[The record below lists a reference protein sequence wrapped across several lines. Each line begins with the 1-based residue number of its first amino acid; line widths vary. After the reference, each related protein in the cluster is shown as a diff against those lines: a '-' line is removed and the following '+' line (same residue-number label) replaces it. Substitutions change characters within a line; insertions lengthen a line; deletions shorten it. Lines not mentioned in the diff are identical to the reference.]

1 MNNKLKQENIR
12 NIAIIAH
19 VDHGKTTLVDGFLKQ
34 AHLFRDNQMEMQQ
47 EQILDSGE
55 LEREKGITIKA
66 KNIAIR
72 YKDYKINIIDTP
84 GHADFGGEVE
94 RTLNMADGCLLV
106 VDAQEGPMPQTE
118 FVLKKALELALKP
131 IVVINKID
139 KKYANVP
146 KVISKLND
154 LFLKLATDIDQLDF
168 PIFYAIA
175 REGKIFTE
183 LPEGDLT
190 MANATAGDLT
200 PILDKVIEYVPAPK
214 GDIDG
219 PLQMQVNAL
228 DYDVHT
234 GRYLIGKIYRGTV
247 KAGDSIVVLH
257 GPEEK
262 AERETGRVKAV
273 MVREGLEFVEVESAS
288 AGEIAAISGIESM
301 AIGGT
306 ICDSQNLDALPKIKI
321 SPPAVKIKFE
331 ANTSPFVGREGKFVT
346 ATQIEQRLELEKS
359 QNISLTITKA
369 DGGGYFVAGRGELQ
383 LSILIETLR
392 REGYEFQVKKPEI
405 VFQMIEGKK
414 CEPLEELFIDTT
426 EEYIGT
432 ITDALNKR
440 KAELVNIET
449 DNNQTRMTYK
459 ILTRNLFGLRS
470 QLLTAT
476 KGNAVLNSYILD
488 YVPQVHQDELYRKGV
503 LMASEP
509 GTSMGYALNTI
520 QERGDLFIT
529 PSTEVYEGMI
539 VGINKYEQ
547 DMEVNVCKGRQKSG
561 VRIKHDEITQTAL
574 KPVIPLTLEFA
585 LVFLAKDEILEI
597 TPKNLRLRKQYL
609 TKEQRIWSTRSNLT
623 AYAKQ
628 QMGITN

>member
-1 MNNKLKQENIR
+1 MEVLEQKNIR

-34 AHLFRDNQMEMQQ
+34 AHLFRDNEMEMQQ

-118 FVLKKALELALKP
+118 FVLKRALELELKP

-146 KVISKLND
+146 KVIDRLND
-154 LFLKLATDIDQLDF
+154 LFLKLATNTDQLDF

-190 MANATAGDLT
+190 EAHTLEGDLT
-200 PILDKVIEYVPAPK
+200 PILEKIVSYIPAPK
-214 GDIDG
+214 GDEKG
-219 PLQMQVNAL
+219 HLQMQINAL
-228 DYDVHT
+228 HFDNHL
-234 GRYLIGKIYRGTV
+234 GRYLIGRIYRGSIKKNDNVIIISGQEEDAV
-247 KAGDSIVVLH
+247 K
-257 GPEEK
+257 K
-262 AERETGRVKAV
+262 TGRIKSIMV
-273 MVREGLEFVEVESAS
+273 MEGLDFKEVDSVG
-288 AGEIAAISGIESM
+288 AGEIVAVTGIESM

-306 ICDSQNLDALPKIKI
+306 ITDIEVQEALPKIKI

-331 ANTSPFVGREGKFVT
+331 ANTSPLMGKEGKFVT
-346 ATQIEQRLELEKS
+346 ATQLEQRLELEKS
-359 QNISLTITKA
+359 NNISLVITKA
-369 DGGGYFVAGRGELQ
+369 DGGGHYVAGRGELQ

-392 REGYEFQVKKPEI
+392 REGYEFQVRKPEI
-405 VFQMIEGKK
+405 VYQIIEGVKY
-414 CEPLEELFIDTT
+414 EPKEELIIDTL
-426 EEYIGT
+426 EQYIGT

-449 DNNQTRMTYK
+449 ESSQTRMTYT

-476 KGNAVLNSYILD
+476 KGNAILNSYILE
-488 YVPQVHQDELYRKGV
+488 YVPVVRQDELFRRGV
-503 LMASEP
+503 LVSMES
-509 GTSMGYALNTI
+509 GTAMGYSLNTI
-520 QERGDLFIT
+520 QERGDLFIG
-529 PSTEVYEGMI
+529 PSETVYEGMI

-547 DMEVNVCKGRQKSG
+547 DMEVNVSKARVKSG
-561 VRIKHDEITQTAL
+561 VRIKHDEITQTSL
-574 KPVIPLTLEFA
+574 KTVIPLTLEFA

-597 TPKNLRLRKQYL
+597 TPQNLRLRKMYL
-609 TKEQRIWSTRSNLT
+609 TKNERVWAKRNSLT
-623 AYAKQ
+623 AYAKAK
-628 QMGITN
+628 MGTK